1 MRNVIGGVLVLL
13 LFVSS
18 CKTIKEDT
26 LNPMIDKEVGLRKN
40 DVFPDKKLDKDKM
53 SFIDL
58 SQPKMMDVFVPTPA
72 PLMGNGQLI
81 SFSITEEVPIKD
93 VFLELSRLAD
103 IDIQIDPNINMSI
116 IFKATDKT
124 LDVIVDNLC
133 NMGNLKY
140 EYKNGILKIE
150 RDTPYLKD
158 YNVDILMEHE
168 LWNTIKDGI
177 ENILETHNEVYN
189 KNVEVINKRNS
200 NIQNLDSNKALVGF
214 DVSDKENFKISINK
228 PASLVTIYADKKTQA
243 AVADYI
249 EKAKLNYG
257 SQVLIEAKVVEV
269 SLKDEFS
276 AGINW
281 SLSEV
286 RNVKKNVEVTDQL
299 GNVTSSVVN
308 SPVFSKIL
316 DVGSTASLS
325 GGLKSFDFAKAV
337 GSKDLNVIVSALEEF
352 GTTRTLSSPRVT
364 SLNNQTAKLDFVKNI
379 VYFSVEREEDE
390 DSNGNKTYTY
400 TSTKQEEQEGVI
412 LEITPSI
419 NLKTNEVTLKVKPEL
434 RTKYSE
440 VTDPNPD
447 ITNTVPE
454 IQTKK
459 IETSLKIESGSVMVI
474 GGLMS
479 EETANVDSG
488 VPFLKNIPILG
499 WLFKYK
505 TKHKNTTET
514 VIFIKATIIDR
525 NNPLDKGDR
534 DFYNKYTNER
544 NNFIY

>member
-1 MRNVIGGVLVLL
+1 M
-13 LFVSS
+13 
-18 CKTIKEDT
+18 
-26 LNPMIDKEVGLRKN
+26 
-40 DVFPDKKLDKDKM
+40 
-53 SFIDL
+53 
-58 SQPKMMDVFVPTPA
+58 
-72 PLMGNGQLI
+72 
-81 SFSITEEVPIKD
+81 
-93 VFLELSRLAD
+93 
-103 IDIQIDPNINMSI
+103 
-116 IFKATDKT
+116 
-124 LDVIVDNLC
+124 
-133 NMGNLKY
+133 
-140 EYKNGILKIE
+140 
-150 RDTPYLKD
+150 
-158 YNVDILMEHE
+158 
-168 LWNTIKDGI
+168 
-177 ENILETHNEVYN
+177 
-189 KNVEVINKRNS
+189 
-200 NIQNLDSNKALVGF
+200 
-214 DVSDKENFKISINK
+214 
-228 PASLVTIYADKKTQA
+228 
-243 AVADYI
+243 
-249 EKAKLNYG
+249 
-257 SQVLIEAKVVEV
+257 EV